1 MRRTKRTVIPVL
13 AAAFSMVILACC
25 AARGG
30 SRMATAEGLRCPG
43 GYTMTCE
50 VRKIGRIH
58 HGTFR
63 KNYDSCSCV
72 PNSMDPQT
80 TPVIPSF

>member
-1 MRRTKRTVIPVL
+1 MRRTNRTTIP
-13 AAAFSMVILACC
+13 ILTAILSLLIFAGC

-30 SRMATAEGLRCPG
+30 SRMAKQEGMQCPA
-43 GYTMTCE
+43 GYTVTCE

-58 HGTFR
+58 HGTFQ

-72 PNSMDPQT
+72 SNSISQQT
-80 TPVIPSF
+80 VPVIP